1 MNRIIRHILLVII
14 AALTFTTQEAQS
26 KVLLVSVGIGDYP
39 KPINKLNLPTK
50 DAVTMK
56 NLIDKNGN
64 SGTAI
69 LLDEQATKS
78 AILSEIHARFDHAS
92 TDDIIIFFFS
102 GHGYQGGFVA
112 YDGELPYS
120 LIREAMGTS
129 KCKNKMIFADACFSG
144 KMRQGKMQVKE
155 ENSDS
160 NVMLFLSSRDNE
172 TSIERRDMT
181 NGFFTICLKDG
192 LSGKADAN
200 RDRRITAK
208 EIFNYV
214 SKNVKKLSRDKQHPV
229 MWGNFSNDMPVI
241 IW

>member
-1 MNRIIRHILLVII
+1 MNRIISHILLIVL
-14 AALTFTTQEAQS
+14 ASLTFTTQEVSA
-26 KVLLVSVGIGDYP
+26 KVLLVAVGIGDYP
-39 KPINKLNLPTK
+39 KPINPLNLPTK
-50 DAVTMK
+50 DAIAMK
-56 NLIDKNGN
+56 TLIEKNGD

-69 LLDEQATKS
+69 LLDKEATKS

-102 GHGYQGGFVA
+102 GHGYKGGFVA

-120 LIREAMGTS
+120 LIREAMGSS

-144 KMRQGKMQVKE
+144 KMRQGKRKVKE

-181 NGFFTICLKDG
+181 NGFFTVCLKDG

-200 RDRRITAK
+200 RDRTITAK
-208 EIFNYV
+208 EIFDFV
-214 SKNVKKLSRDKQHPV
+214 SKNVKKLSKDKQHPV
-229 MWGNFSNDMPVI
+229 MWGNFSNNMPVI
-241 IW
+241 RW

>member
-1 MNRIIRHILLVII
+1 MNRIISHILLIVL
-14 AALTFTTQEAQS
+14 ASLTFTTQEVSA
-26 KVLLVSVGIGDYP
+26 KVLLVAVGIGDYP
-39 KPINKLNLPTK
+39 KPINPLNLPTK
-50 DAVTMK
+50 DAIAMK
-56 NLIDKNGN
+56 TLIEKNGD

-69 LLDEQATKS
+69 LLDKEATKS

-102 GHGYQGGFVA
+102 GHGYKGGFVA

-120 LIREAMGTS
+120 LIREAMGSS

-144 KMRQGKMQVKE
+144 KMRQGKRKVKE

-181 NGFFTICLKDG
+181 NGFFTVCLKDG

-200 RDRRITAK
+200 RDRTITAK
-208 EIFNYV
+208 EIFDFV
-214 SKNVKKLSRDKQHPV
+214 SKNVKKLSKDKQHPV
-229 MWGNFSNDMPVI
+229 MWGN
-241 IW
+241 

>member
-1 MNRIIRHILLVII
+1 MRSLLIFLITVLGII
-14 AALTFTTQEAQS
+14 TPQEVYA
-26 KVLLVSVGIGDYP
+26 KVLLVAVGIGDYP
-39 KPINKLNLPTK
+39 KPINPLNLPTK
-50 DAVTMK
+50 DAIAIKT
-56 NLIDKNGN
+56 LIDKNGD

-69 LLDEQATKS
+69 LLDHEATKS

-102 GHGYQGGFVA
+102 GHGYKGGFVA

-120 LIREAMGTS
+120 LIRQAMSSS

-144 KMRQGKMQVKE
+144 KMRQGKREVKD

-181 NGFFTICLKDG
+181 NGFFTVCLKDG

-200 RDRRITAK
+200 RDRTITAK
-208 EIFNYV
+208 EIFNFV
-214 SKNVKKLSRDKQHPV
+214 SKNVKLLSKDKQHPV
-229 MWGNFSNDMPVI
+229 MWGNFSNEMPVI
-241 IW
+241 RW

>member
-1 MNRIIRHILLVII
+1 MNRTAHKILLVLASIFLI
-14 AALTFTTQEAQS
+14 TQVAQS

-50 DAVTMK
+50 DAIAIQT
-56 NLIDKNGN
+56 LIDKNGD

-69 LLDEQATKS
+69 LLDQAATKS
-78 AILSEIHARFDHAS
+78 AIISEIHARFDHAS

-102 GHGYQGGFVA
+102 GHGYKGGFVA
-112 YDGELPYS
+112 YDGEMPYS
-120 LIREAMGTS
+120 MIREAMGTS

-144 KMRQGKMQVKE
+144 KMRQGKRHVKE

-200 RDRRITAK
+200 RDRTITAK
-208 EIFNYV
+208 EIFDFV

-241 IW
+241 RW

>member
-1 MNRIIRHILLVII
+1 MNRIISHILLIVL
-14 AALTFTTQEAQS
+14 ASLTFTTQEVSA
-26 KVLLVSVGIGDYP
+26 KVLLVAVGIGDYP
-39 KPINKLNLPTK
+39 KPINPLNLPTK
-50 DAVTMK
+50 DAIAMK
-56 NLIDKNGN
+56 TLIDKNGD

-69 LLDEQATKS
+69 LLDKEATKS

-102 GHGYQGGFVA
+102 GHGYKGGFVA

-120 LIREAMGTS
+120 LIREAMGSS

-144 KMRQGKMQVKE
+144 KMRQGKRQVKE

-200 RDRRITAK
+200 RDRTITAK
-208 EIFNYV
+208 EIFDFV
-214 SKNVKKLSRDKQHPV
+214 STNVKKLSKDKQHPV
-229 MWGNFSNDMPVI
+229 MWGNFSNNMPVI
-241 IW
+241 RW

>member
-1 MNRIIRHILLVII
+1 MQRTIRHIFFIII
-14 AALTFTTQEAQS
+14 ALFAFTTQESHA
-26 KVLLVSVGIGDYP
+26 KVILVSVGIGDYP

-50 DAVTMK
+50 DAVAMK
-56 NLIDKNGN
+56 TLIDKNGDAA
-64 SGTAI
+64 TAI
-69 LLDEQATKS
+69 LLDSEATKS

-102 GHGYQGGFVA
+102 GHGYKGGFVA

-120 LIREAMGTS
+120 LIRQAMSSS

-144 KMRQGKMQVKE
+144 NMRQGKREVKE

-181 NGFFTICLKDG
+181 NGFFTVCLKDG

-200 RDRRITAK
+200 RDRTITAK
-208 EIFNYV
+208 EIFNFV
-214 SKNVKKLSRDKQHPV
+214 SKNVKLLSKDKQHPV

-241 IW
+241 RW

>member
-1 MNRIIRHILLVII
+1 MKRTALQILFVIAFLFFI
-14 AALTFTTQEAQS
+14 PQVAQS
-26 KVLLVSVGIGDYP
+26 KVLLVAVGIGDYP

-50 DAVTMK
+50 DAIAIK
-56 NLIDKNGN
+56 SLIDKNGD

-69 LLDEQATKS
+69 LLDQAATKTT
-78 AILSEIHARFDHAS
+78 IISEIHARFDHAS

-102 GHGYQGGFVA
+102 GHGYKGGFVA

-120 LIREAMGTS
+120 MIRKAMGAS

-144 KMRQGKMQVKE
+144 KMRQGKRQVKE

-181 NGFFTICLKDG
+181 NGFFTVCLKDG

-200 RDRRITAK
+200 RDRTITAK
-208 EIFNYV
+208 EIFDFV
-214 SKNVKKLSRDKQHPV
+214 SKNVKKLSMDKQHPV
-229 MWGNFSNDMPVI
+229 MWGNFSSNMPVI
-241 IW
+241 QW

>member
-1 MNRIIRHILLVII
+1 MKIVRTLILFISLVLC
-14 AALTFTTQEAQS
+14 ASGASA

-39 KPINKLNLPTK
+39 SPVKKLNLTTK
-50 DAVTMK
+50 DAIAMQT
-56 NLIDKNGN
+56 LIDKNG
-64 SGTAI
+64 SSATSI
-69 LLDEQATKS
+69 LLDRAATKA
-78 AILSEIHARFDHAS
+78 AIIAELHARFDHAS

-102 GHGYQGGFVA
+102 GHGYKGGFLA

-120 LIREAMGTS
+120 LIREAMSAS

-144 KMRQGKMQVKE
+144 KMRQGKRKIKE

-181 NGFFTICLKDG
+181 NGFFTVCLKDG

-200 RDRRITAK
+200 RDRTITAK
-208 EIFNYV
+208 EIFDYV
-214 SKNVKKLSRDKQHPV
+214 STNVKKLSRDKQHPV
-229 MWGNFSNDMPVI
+229 MWGKFSNNMPVI
-241 IW
+241 RW

>member
-1 MNRIIRHILLVII
+1 MKRTALQILFVIAFLFFI
-14 AALTFTTQEAQS
+14 PQVAQS
-26 KVLLVSVGIGDYP
+26 KVLLVAVGIGDYP
-39 KPINKLNLPTK
+39 KPINRLNLPTK
-50 DAVTMK
+50 DAIAIK
-56 NLIDKNGN
+56 SLIDKNGD

-69 LLDEQATKS
+69 LLDQAATKTT
-78 AILSEIHARFDHAS
+78 IISEIHARFDHAS

-102 GHGYQGGFVA
+102 GHGYKGGFVA

-120 LIREAMGTS
+120 MIRKAMGAS

-144 KMRQGKMQVKE
+144 KMRQGKRQVKE

-181 NGFFTICLKDG
+181 NGFFTVCLKDG

-200 RDRRITAK
+200 RDRTITAK
-208 EIFNYV
+208 EIFDFV

-229 MWGNFSNDMPVI
+229 MWGNFSSNMPVI
-241 IW
+241 QW

>member
-1 MNRIIRHILLVII
+1 MKRTALQILLII
-14 AALTFTTQEAQS
+14 AFLFLIPQVAQS

-50 DAVTMK
+50 DAIAIK
-56 NLIDKNGN
+56 SLIDKNGD

-69 LLDEQATKS
+69 LLDQVATKA
-78 AILSEIHARFDHAS
+78 AIISEIHARFDHAS

-102 GHGYQGGFVA
+102 GHGYKGGFVA

-120 LIREAMGTS
+120 MIREAMGAS

-144 KMRQGKMQVKE
+144 KMRQGKRQVKD

-181 NGFFTICLKDG
+181 NGFFTVCLKDG
-192 LSGKADAN
+192 LSGKADTN
-200 RDRRITAK
+200 RDRTITAK
-208 EIFNYV
+208 EIFDFV

-229 MWGNFSNDMPVI
+229 MWGNFSNNMPI
-241 IW
+241 IRW

>member
-1 MNRIIRHILLVII
+1 MNRTAYKILLILV
-14 AALTFTTQEAQS
+14 ALFCTPQVVQS
-26 KVLLVSVGIGDYP
+26 KVLLVAVGIGDYP

-50 DAVTMK
+50 DALAIQT
-56 NLIDKNGN
+56 LIDKNGD

-69 LLDEQATKS
+69 LLDQAATKS
-78 AILSEIHARFDHAS
+78 AIISEIHARFDHAS

-102 GHGYQGGFVA
+102 GHGYKGGFVA
-112 YDGELPYS
+112 YDGEMPYS
-120 LIREAMGTS
+120 MIREAMGAS

-144 KMRQGKMQVKE
+144 KMRQGKRQVKD

-200 RDRRITAK
+200 RDRTITAK
-208 EIFNYV
+208 EIFDFV

-229 MWGNFSNDMPVI
+229 MWGNFSNNMPVI
-241 IW
+241 RW